1 MNENTEA
8 YVQKLEGI
16 FKDMLDESS
25 EKLQGTAEVYEE
37 RNETW
42 VDLEKQMEIF
52 KKIKGDLKSLSGY
65 KRWLI
70 MINSNNLSKM
80 IKKFIVTSFL
90 LKSDQIISNL

>member
-65 KRWLI
+65 KR
-70 MINSNNLSKM
+70 
-80 IKKFIVTSFL
+80 
-90 LKSDQIISNL
+90 